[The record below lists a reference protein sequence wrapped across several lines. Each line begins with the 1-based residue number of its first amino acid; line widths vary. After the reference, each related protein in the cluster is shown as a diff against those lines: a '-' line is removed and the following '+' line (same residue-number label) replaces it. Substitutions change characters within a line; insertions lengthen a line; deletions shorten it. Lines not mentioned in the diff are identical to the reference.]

1 MVDAGRRPD
10 RPKMSKATPID
21 YPPGLCKGVAGITSD
36 TQRPYIDHRTPTGL
50 DALHNR
56 SSDLDLLPRRPGR

>member
-1 MVDAGRRPD
+1 
-10 RPKMSKATPID
+10 MSKATPID